1 VRLLDKK
8 AICLG
13 ELLIDFV
20 STLNGVTLRDAP
32 GFEKAPGGAPANV
45 AVGLSKLGIETYF
58 IGKIG
63 KDAFGDFLRMTLDKY
78 GVKTNY
84 LTTTTKA
91 KTTLAFVSLTEEGE
105 RDFVFYRD
113 PGADMLLDQS
123 DIIDLIFSGSGVFH
137 FGSITMTHEPSNS
150 ATFKA
155 IQLARK
161 YGYLVSF
168 DPNLRPAL
176 WKTLDEARE
185 KMRLGME
192 LSDVVK
198 LNEEEAMF
206 IAETNTVEEAIRYL
220 QRSYNLALVIITL
233 GKEGSILVHQ
243 EKSLRVEGFP
253 VHAVDTTGAGDGF
266 VAGLISSLY
275 MFWNDLRERKS
286 IPDDTLRYAGRRA
299 NAVGALTTLKKGA
312 IPALPTQEE
321 VEIFIEENPL

>member
-1 VRLLDKK
+1 MKQLDKK

-63 KDAFGDFLRMTLDKY
+63 KDAFGDFLRMTLDKN

-84 LTTTTKA
+84 LTSTTKA

-123 DIIDLIFSGSGVFH
+123 DIIDSIFSGSGVFH

-185 KMRLGME
+185 KMRLGVE

-206 IAETNTVEEAIRYL
+206 IAEANTIEEAIQYL

-275 MFWNDLRERKS
+275 MFWNDLRERKP

>member
-1 VRLLDKK
+1 MDKK

-45 AVGLSKLGIETYF
+45 AVSLSKLGIETYF
-58 IGKIG
+58 TGKIG
-63 KDAFGDFLRMTLDKY
+63 KDAFGDFLRMTLEKF
-78 GVKTNY
+78 GVNTIY
-84 LTTTTKA
+84 LTASARA

-123 DIIDLIFSGSGVFH
+123 DISDQMFLGSGVFH

-155 IQLARK
+155 IHLARK

-176 WKTLDEARE
+176 WKSLDEARE
-185 KMRLGME
+185 KMRQGME
-192 LSDVVK
+192 LSDIVK
-198 LNEEEAMF
+198 LNEEEALF
-206 IAETNTVEEAIRYL
+206 ISDSNTLDEAINYFKK
-220 QRSYNLALVIITL
+220 SFDLALIAITL
-233 GKEGSILVHQ
+233 GKEGSILLHQ
-243 EKSLRVEGFP
+243 EKKLRVEGFP

-266 VAGLISSLY
+266 VAGLISSLSR
-275 MFWNDLRERKS
+275 FWNDLRERMS
-286 IPDDTLRYAGRRA
+286 IPTDTLRYAGRRA

-321 VEIFIEENPL
+321 VEIFIGENPL

>member
-1 VRLLDKK
+1 MRLLDKK

>member
-1 VRLLDKK
+1 
-8 AICLG
+8 
-13 ELLIDFV
+13 
-20 STLNGVTLRDAP
+20 
-32 GFEKAPGGAPANV
+32 
-45 AVGLSKLGIETYF
+45 VGLSKLGIETYF

>member
-1 VRLLDKK
+1 LDKK

>member
-1 VRLLDKK
+1 MDKK

>member
-1 VRLLDKK
+1 MDKK

-20 STLNGVTLRDAP
+20 STVNGVTLRDAP

-58 IGKIG
+58 TGKIG
-63 KDAFGDFLRMTLDKY
+63 KDAFGDFLRMTLEKF
-78 GVKTNY
+78 GVNTTY
-84 LTTTTKA
+84 LTASTRA

-123 DIIDLIFSGSGVFH
+123 DITDQMFLGSGVFH
-137 FGSITMTHEPSNS
+137 FGSITMTHEPASS

-155 IQLARK
+155 IHLARK

-176 WKTLDEARE
+176 WKNLDEARE
-185 KMRLGME
+185 KMRHGLE
-192 LSDVVK
+192 LTDIVK
-198 LNEEEAMF
+198 MNQ
-206 IAETNTVEEAIRYL
+206 EEAIFIADANTVDEAIHFI
-220 QRSYNLALVIITL
+220 QKSYDLALIAITM
-233 GKEGSILVHQ
+233 GKEGSLVLHKD
-243 EKSLRVEGFP
+243 KSLRVEGFP
-253 VHAVDTTGAGDGF
+253 VHSIDTTGAGDGF

-275 MFWNDLRERKS
+275 MFWNDLRERKA
-286 IPDDTLRYAGRRA
+286 IPIDTLRHAGRRA

-321 VEIFIEENPL
+321 VEIFIEGNPL

>member
-1 VRLLDKK
+1 MDKK

-243 EKSLRVEGFP
+243 EKSLRVEGFT

-266 VAGLISSLY
+266 VAGLI
-275 MFWNDLRERKS
+275 
-286 IPDDTLRYAGRRA
+286 
-299 NAVGALTTLKKGA
+299 VH
-312 IPALPTQEE
+312 
-321 VEIFIEENPL
+321 FICFGMT

>member
-1 VRLLDKK
+1 M
-8 AICLG
+8 
-13 ELLIDFV
+13 
-20 STLNGVTLRDAP
+20 
-32 GFEKAPGGAPANV
+32 
-45 AVGLSKLGIETYF
+45 GLSKLGIETYF

-299 NAVGALTTLKKGA
+299 NAVGALLSL
-312 IPALPTQEE
+312 IH
-321 VEIFIEENPL
+321 I

>member
-1 VRLLDKK
+1 VRPLDKK

>member
-1 VRLLDKK
+1 MDKK

-45 AVGLSKLGIETYF
+45 AVSLSKLGIETYF

>member
-1 VRLLDKK
+1 MDKK

-20 STLNGVTLRDAP
+20 STLNGVTLRDSP

-63 KDAFGDFLRMTLDKY
+63 KDAFGDFLRLTLDKN
-78 GVKTNY
+78 GVKTNF
-84 LTTTTKA
+84 LTSTAKA

>member
-1 VRLLDKK
+1 MDKK

-20 STLNGVTLRDAP
+20 STVNGVTLRDAP

-58 IGKIG
+58 TGKIG
-63 KDAFGDFLRMTLDKY
+63 KDAFGDFLRTTLEKF
-78 GVKTNY
+78 GVNTTY
-84 LTTTTKA
+84 LTASTRA

-123 DIIDLIFSGSGVFH
+123 DITDQMFLGSGVFH
-137 FGSITMTHEPSNS
+137 FGSITMTHEPANS

-155 IQLARK
+155 IHLARK

-176 WKTLDEARE
+176 WKSLDEARE
-185 KMRLGME
+185 KMRQGLE
-192 LSDVVK
+192 LTDIVK
-198 LNEEEAMF
+198 MNQ
-206 IAETNTVEEAIRYL
+206 EEAIFIADANTL
-220 QRSYNLALVIITL
+220 DEAIHFIQKSYDLALIAITM
-233 GKEGSILVHQ
+233 GKEGSLVLHKDQ
-243 EKSLRVEGFP
+243 SLRVEGFP
-253 VHAVDTTGAGDGF
+253 VHSIDTTGAGDGF

-275 MFWNDLRERKS
+275 MFWNDLRERKA
-286 IPDDTLRYAGRRA
+286 IPIDTLRYAGRRA

-321 VEIFIEENPL
+321 VEIFIEGNPL